1 MHSLRFISR
10 LLKALREDERGTVP
24 VEGLLAFTFLAWW
37 YMASFTFFDAF
48 RQKNINLKAAYTI
61 ADMLSRETGPIAGD
75 STSVQINQ
83 TYVNGLNTMF
93 DYLTN
98 SRQPTW
104 IRVTSVYWDDND
116 DKYRVD
122 WSATSGTGHDEM
134 TTYMLQAYKDRIPV
148 MPNGD
153 TVVLVETFM
162 AYTPVFKVGLDPR
175 WFQTFITTAP
185 RFASC
190 VPWQTDGCGT
200 DKNGNWVNP
209 DMTDIPP
216 PDP

>member
-1 MHSLRFISR
+1 M
-10 LLKALREDERGTVP
+10 D
-24 VEGLLAFTFLAWW
+24 
-37 YMASFTFFDAF
+37 
-48 RQKNINLKAAYTI
+48 TI

-116 DKYRVD
+116 NKYRVD

>member
-1 MHSLRFISR
+1 
-10 LLKALREDERGTVP
+10 
-24 VEGLLAFTFLAWW
+24 
-37 YMASFTFFDAF
+37 
-48 RQKNINLKAAYTI
+48 
-61 ADMLSRETGPIAGD
+61 
-75 STSVQINQ
+75 
-83 TYVNGLNTMF
+83 
-93 DYLTN
+93 
-98 SRQPTW
+98 
-104 IRVTSVYWDDND
+104 
-116 DKYRVD
+116 
-122 WSATSGTGHDEM
+122 
-134 TTYMLQAYKDRIPV
+134 MLQAYKDRIPV

-190 VPWQTDGCGT
+190 VPWQTAGCGT

>member
-10 LLKALREDERGTVP
+10 LLKALREDERDTMP

-116 DKYRVD
+116 NKYRVD

>member
-10 LLKALREDERGTVP
+10 LLKSLREDERGTVP